1 MKKIKYFYNTNSL
14 RYEKLE
20 TPLRVKL
27 LRIFGFLAAAIVTAA
42 IISFFA
48 FRFVGSPNEKLLSLE
63 NERLQ
68 DKYHQLNDQVK
79 ATQEQM
85 SELVKRDNEVYRAI
99 FEANPIPDSARA
111 RALAQ
116 EQEIARVENM
126 RSADLVNS
134 IINSLNNLGHYIS
147 AQKKS
152 YNEIDNLLKNKEQLL
167 VSTPAIQPVSNKDL
181 TRLLPALAI
190 ALTLSIKL

>member
-48 FRFVGSPNEKLLSLE
+48 FRFVGSPNEKLLSIE

-85 SELVKRDNEVYRAI
+85 AELEKRDNEVYRAI

-111 RALAQ
+111 RALEKQ
-116 EQEIARVENM
+116 QEIARVESM
-126 RSADLVNS
+126 RSTMNW
-134 IINSLNNLGHYIS
+134 
-147 AQKKS
+147 
-152 YNEIDNLLKNKEQLL
+152 
-167 VSTPAIQPVSNKDL
+167 
-181 TRLLPALAI
+181 
-190 ALTLSIKL
+190 

>member
-48 FRFVGSPNEKLLSLE
+48 FRFVGSPNEKLLNLE

-85 SELVKRDNEVYRAI
+85 SELGKKR
-99 FEANPIPDSARA
+99 
-111 RALAQ
+111 Q
-116 EQEIARVENM
+116 
-126 RSADLVNS
+126 RSLQ
-134 IINSLNNLGHYIS
+134 GYI
-147 AQKKS
+147 
-152 YNEIDNLLKNKEQLL
+152 
-167 VSTPAIQPVSNKDL
+167 
-181 TRLLPALAI
+181 
-190 ALTLSIKL
+190 

>member
-20 TPLRVKL
+20 TPLRLKL

-48 FRFVGSPNEKLLSLE
+48 FRFIGSPNEKLLNLE

-68 DKYHQLNDQVK
+68 DKYDQLNDQVK
-79 ATQEQM
+79 AAQEQM

-111 RALAQ
+111 KALAQ
-116 EQEIARVENM
+116 EQEIVKVENM
-126 RSADLVNS
+126 KDRDLINS
-134 IINSLNNLGHYIS
+134 LVSSLNNLSHNIA
-147 AQKKS
+147 AQKGS
-152 YNEIDNLLKNKEQLL
+152 YDELKLLLKDKEKLL
-167 VSTPAIQPVSNKDL
+167 ASTPAIQPVSNKDL
-181 TRLLPALAI
+181 NRI
-190 ALTLSIKL
+190 AS

>member
-27 LRIFGFLAAAIVTAA
+27 LRVFGFLAAAVVTAA

-48 FRFVGSPNEKLLSLE
+48 FRFIGSPNEKLLNLE

-79 ATQEQM
+79 AAQEQM
-85 SELVKRDNEVYRAI
+85 SELVKGTTKFTEL
-99 FEANPIPDSARA
+99 FLKPTQSPIVPG
-111 RALAQ
+111 Q
-116 EQEIARVENM
+116 ERWRRNRRSQGLKICGRV
-126 RSADLVNS
+126 
-134 IINSLNNLGHYIS
+134 
-147 AQKKS
+147 
-152 YNEIDNLLKNKEQLL
+152 
-167 VSTPAIQPVSNKDL
+167 TW
-181 TRLLPALAI
+181 
-190 ALTLSIKL
+190 